1 MGGLHQV
8 LAGGAALQ
16 AGHQFLE
23 DFLVL
28 VVGGQAGANQV
39 AFPFFAVGILGR
51 SGVVGAVAE
60 LGGFCLAQLA
70 FEGLRI
76 ERAFDTAFDKAVF
89 GFLLGDVAGGFIGNK
104 VTAGQEQEAEDE
116 QGGFGGHKVLSG
128 SLQKGYSW
136 PLEKR
141 SIQVVM
147 AAWILASSSLL
158 FWFRP

>member
-1 MGGLHQV
+1 M
-8 LAGGAALQ
+8 
-16 AGHQFLE
+16 
-23 DFLVL
+23 
-28 VVGGQAGANQV
+28 
-39 AFPFFAVGILGR
+39 
-51 SGVVGAVAE
+51 
-60 LGGFCLAQLA
+60 AQLA

-76 ERAFDTAFDKAVF
+76 ECAFDTTFDKAVF
-89 GFLLGDVAGGFIGNK
+89 GLLLGYVAGGFIGNK
-104 VTAGQEQEAEDE
+104 VAAGQEQEAEDE